1 MLNMLS
7 KQSQT
12 LLILVVALSGCNA
25 EEAMQPFSGQL
36 SNTPTSVGLSLA
48 PLSDRPVYFELKGG
62 RNRTPFDSQTLSF
75 AEEISDTHDQADIV
89 SGQVTIREAGRYM
102 LNFNLYAL
110 SASHETMVHYMILVN
125 GLAVSSYISEVH
137 PTSTMVPRASS
148 AAPLTAIVS
157 LKKDDIVT
165 IAFAI
170 YNYDSYPTVET
181 GPVWFSGQ
189 RLSSL

>member
-1 MLNMLS
+1 MLKILS

-12 LLILVVALSGCNA
+12 LLILVVALSGSNSV
-25 EEAMQPFSGQL
+25 EAKQPFSGQG
-36 SNTPTSVGLSLA
+36 P
-48 PLSDRPVYFELKGG
+48 SDRPVYFELK
-62 RNRTPFDSQTLSF
+62 REQNRTPVDSQTLSF
-75 AEEISDTHDQADIV
+75 AEKISDTHDQTNPTTGEV
-89 SGQVTIREAGRYM
+89 KIRIPGRYM
-102 LNFNLYAL
+102 LTFNLHAL

-137 PTSTMVPRASS
+137 PTSTMVSRASS

-170 YNYDSYPTVET
+170 YNYESYPTVET

-189 RLSSL
+189 RLSPL